1 MRGAP
6 EPAAAGGDRRRRGYI
21 RAMSMLHRRSTS
33 AWHPVARR
41 AGVAWLLAVVAAAAA
56 QPVRDTRVEA
66 LSLYGLTLKDADAAA
81 FVAAARAAGAVALPV
96 PDGAPP
102 LLDARGAGVPAL
114 ERLTVIAHE
123 GKLVTAR
130 FTVKNYG
137 QDNEALRRALLAK
150 YGVPMTVSA
159 RPLPAQGFDGR
170 ASPRGAYAW
179 TFAEGMKLVYE
190 HPRVGDTTLSYTD
203 EAKAQAL
210 AAGVLPRPGPALPRG
225 ELRDRL

>member
-1 MRGAP
+1 MTPFPWIGSAALRPVAQRAG
-6 EPAAAGGDRRRRGYI
+6 AAA
-21 RAMSMLHRRSTS
+21 
-33 AWHPVARR
+33 
-41 AGVAWLLAVVAAAAA
+41 LLAFAALAASLAAA
-56 QPVRDTRVEA
+56 QALRDTSTEA
-66 LSLYGLTLKDADAAA
+66 LSLYGVVLKDADAAT
-81 FVAAARAAGAVALPV
+81 FIAAARAAGAVALPT
-96 PDGAPP
+96 PDGAPAQF
-102 LLDARGAGVPAL
+102 DARGAGVPAL

-170 ASPRGAYAW
+170 TSPRGAYAW
-179 TFAEGMKLVYE
+179 TFSEGMKLIYE

-203 EAKAQAL
+203 EAKAQAR
-210 AAGVLPRPGPALPRG
+210 AAGALPGPALPRG